1 MPSDK
6 LQIELK
12 KIREQYA
19 ESIQRS
25 VQLQDELDKSQKK
38 IRFLENDVQVK
49 HRQNESSL
57 HAELSDVKAQLVHK
71 SQLLDKVKILLQK
84 AALKEKYLQD
94 QVTGQQIHI
103 IIYLHTFYITDYT
116 NERYDVTRGTYINL
130 D

>member
-6 LQIELK
+6 LQMELK

-25 VQLQDELDKSQKK
+25 VQLEDELDKSQKK
-38 IRFLENDVQVK
+38 VRFLENDVQVK

-94 QVTGQQIHI
+94 QVTGHVDNK
-103 IIYLHTFYITDYT
+103 YI
-116 NERYDVTRGTYINL
+116 
-130 D
+130 